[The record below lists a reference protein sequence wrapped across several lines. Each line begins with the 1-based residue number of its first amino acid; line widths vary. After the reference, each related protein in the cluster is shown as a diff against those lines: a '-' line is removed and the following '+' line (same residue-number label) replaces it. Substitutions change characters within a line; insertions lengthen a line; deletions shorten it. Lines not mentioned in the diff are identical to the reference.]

1 MALPFILSLLGSTAA
16 GAGMLGTMSP
26 LIAGALGSGL
36 GSAIETGSLEEGLKT
51 GLTAGILGGLGGAM
65 VGGAGGATAG
75 QAASE
80 AARPGIMGMFQNLPS
95 GFQPG
100 VVPGIDAATMA
111 GRMGQIGAGAGQ
123 VPLGQVLQGGFQQGA
138 MTGAGLG
145 TALGG
150 AMMTQ
155 PPQMD
160 TGSTTYERPG
170 IDPETRR
177 RSYAAPANYQHG
189 QQGEFT
195 YFDPWVPNVQGY
207 AEGGVVA
214 PGNRM
219 DEEEE
224 QKRRMLQLQIPGI
237 NMGLAKALSSGNY
250 GLIQQLSG
258 GNVGGL
264 LGMAEGGQVQG
275 YAEGGIVDMAPPQ
288 ERTQMNEK
296 QLVQAAIQAVSG
308 ALPEAEASVVLGQ
321 FLQTFGE
328 DALRQLVDDVRSG
341 RAKGPRGDVE
351 GPVQGPGDGMAD
363 MVPATMDDGSQD
375 VLLSDGEF
383 VVPADVVSGL
393 GNGSTD
399 AGADELHKMMDRVRQ
414 ERTGMREQPKRVAVG
429 GLMPA

>member
-80 AARPGIMGMFQNLPS
+80 AGAAAQAARPGIMGMFQNLPS

-207 AEGGVVA
+207 AEGG
-214 PGNRM
+214 
-219 DEEEE
+219 
-224 QKRRMLQLQIPGI
+224 
-237 NMGLAKALSSGNY
+237 
-250 GLIQQLSG
+250 
-258 GNVGGL
+258 
-264 LGMAEGGQVQG
+264 
-275 YAEGGIVDMAPPQ
+275 IVDMAPPQ
-288 ERTQMNEK
+288 ERTQRNEK

>member
-16 GAGMLGTMSP
+16 GASMLGTMSP
-26 LIAGALGSGL
+26 LIAGALGAGI

-65 VGGAGGATAG
+65 TGGAGGAAAG
-75 QAASE
+75 QAANGMGGVQAAFGQQGAQAAQAAMQNAATQ
-80 AARPGIMGMFQNLPS
+80 AARPGLMGMFQNMPS

-111 GRMGQIGAGAGQ
+111 GRFGQIGSGAGQ
-123 VPLGQVLQGGFQQGA
+123 VPLGQVLQQGFNQGA

-155 PPQMD
+155 PPEMD
-160 TGSTTYERPG
+160 TGGTSYERPG

-177 RSYAAPANYQHG
+177 RSYVAPANYQHG
-189 QQGEFT
+189 YQGEFT
-195 YFDPWVPNVQGY
+195 YFDPWVPNV
-207 AEGGVVA
+207 
-214 PGNRM
+214 R
-219 DEEEE
+219 
-224 QKRRMLQLQIPGI
+224 
-237 NMGLAKALSSGNY
+237 
-250 GLIQQLSG
+250 
-258 GNVGGL
+258 
-264 LGMAEGGQVQG
+264 G

-288 ERTQMNEK
+288 ERAQMNEK

-308 ALPEAEASVVLGQ
+308 TLPEAEASVVLGQ

-351 GPVQGPGDGMAD
+351 GSVQGPGDGMDD
-363 MVPATMDDGSQD
+363 MVPAAMDDGSQD

-399 AGADELHKMMDRVRQ
+399 AGADELYKMMDRVRQ
-414 ERTGMREQPKRVAVG
+414 ERTGMREQPKRVSAG